1 MTQEELQEKI
11 KEYNEQIKFLE
22 KQADL
27 AHKSQFKNKL
37 MKVFG
42 LSTIP
47 YIILIFSYVILLS
60 KGIITT
66 LNYIPTEFVS
76 LAIVTGSLTI
86 GSIGYIIND
95 IKEKRKD
102 KLKAFTNVTK
112 EADLLQE
119 EVKSIIEII
128 ELKAK
133 KKIIQKIIHPLYN
146 LKRNNEILPMQ
157 TKEEILESLNKN
169 NNELDILI
177 KQKVLFEQFSDEIYE
192 NLSDSIFYKI
202 IYGIFGGIV
211 MDIVLFL
218 PFVPNA
224 FTGFYANNS
233 LISVLLNLIGPFA
246 IGTIA
251 STVYKIK
258 CDSDTLKAYNK
269 LNNELGEYALSYD
282 QIINMDEKEFNDK
295 IKATMKQII
304 KDQIELAKQDMIMEI
319 LPTENDKKEMPHVT
333 LSKKIVSRDEPLCSS
348 TNDIN
353 PEENAIP
360 KKNGPSL
367 VLKRNKNYNN

>member
-1 MTQEELQEKI
+1 MTEEKLQEEI

-22 KQADL
+22 KQADI

-60 KGIITT
+60 KGIITN

-76 LAIVTGSLTI
+76 LAIATSSLTI

-102 KLKAFTNVTK
+102 KLKAFTNVTT

-119 EVKSIIEII
+119 EVKSNIEII
-128 ELKAK
+128 KLKAK

-224 FTGFYANNS
+224 FTGLYANNS

-251 STVYKIK
+251 STIYKVK
-258 CDSDTLKAYNK
+258 CDKNALKAFNK
-269 LNNELGEYALSYD
+269 LNSELGENALSD
-282 QIINMDEKEFNDK
+282 EMTNMDEKEFNDK

-319 LPTENDKKEMPHVT
+319 LPTDSDKEEKTINTSLSNENVYSNNSLNP
-333 LSKKIVSRDEPLCSS
+333 SIV
-348 TNDIN
+348 N
-353 PEENAIP
+353 PVHEEI
-360 KKNGPSL
+360 KGCSL
-367 VLKRNKNYNN
+367 VLKKNYNHNN

>member
-1 MTQEELQEKI
+1 MTEEKLQEKI

-22 KQADL
+22 KQADI

-42 LSTIP
+42 ISAIP

-60 KGIITT
+60 KGIITN

-76 LAIVTGSLTI
+76 LAIATSSLTI

-95 IKEKRKD
+95 IKEKRKE
-102 KLKAFTNVTK
+102 KLKAFTNVTT
-112 EADLLQE
+112 EADLLHE
-119 EVKSIIEII
+119 EVKSNIEII
-128 ELKAK
+128 KLKAK
-133 KKIIQKIIHPLYN
+133 KKIIHKIIPPLYN

-211 MDIVLFL
+211 MDLVLFL

-224 FTGFYANNS
+224 FTGLYANNS

-251 STVYKIK
+251 STVYKVK
-258 CDSDTLKAYNK
+258 CDKDTLKAFNK
-269 LNNELGEYALSYD
+269 LNSELGENALSD
-282 QIINMDEKEFNDK
+282 EMTNMDEKEFNDK
-295 IKATMKQII
+295 IKDTMKQII
-304 KDQIELAKQDMIMEI
+304 KDKIELAKQDIVMQSFATDDSNNKEKALTTS
-319 LPTENDKKEMPHVT
+319 LPDENIYNNNSLNNSTVNPNQG
-333 LSKKIVSRDEPLCSS
+333 KIKDR
-348 TNDIN
+348 
-353 PEENAIP
+353 
-360 KKNGPSL
+360 SL
-367 VLKRNKNYNN
+367 VLKRNNNHNN